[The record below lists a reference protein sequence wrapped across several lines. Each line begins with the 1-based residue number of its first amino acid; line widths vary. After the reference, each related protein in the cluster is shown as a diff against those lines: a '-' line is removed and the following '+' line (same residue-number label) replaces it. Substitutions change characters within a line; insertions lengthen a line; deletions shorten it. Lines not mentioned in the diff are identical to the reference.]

1 MVWWLW
7 RLDCDSEPETRAEC
21 SERAW
26 YDAVRS
32 SNKLARLLEQCE
44 QSKDVSLKL
53 VRRQGLARSIE
64 GSNQRTYRE
73 FPQAL
78 PAST

>member
-7 RLDCDSEPETRAEC
+7 PLDCDSEAESRAEC

-26 YDAVRS
+26 YDVVRS
-32 SNKLARLLEQCE
+32 SNKLAWLLEQYE
-44 QSKDVSLKL
+44 QSKEVSLKL
-53 VRRQGLARSIE
+53 VRREGLARSIE

-73 FPQAL
+73 FSQAL
-78 PAST
+78 LAST